1 MPYDKT
7 PMKMNYDS
15 PMKAGHSPMKMQGSW
30 MSKHSS
36 SALHMGYSPMKME
49 SAKQEKTNL
58 LENDPIPT
66 RASSLEMVSPLE
78 FHKGVPHP
86 PKRSMLSEA
95 KELPKSKAKEAP
107 KQQLNE
113 MLPTRNNMLS
123 NVAKGVDEAK
133 EFSKKQLNDMLS
145 NVAKGVDEAKEFSK
159 QQMLPARNNMSK
171 AR

>member
-1 MPYDKT
+1 MPK
-7 PMKMNYDS
+7 
-15 PMKAGHSPMKMQGSW
+15 
-30 MSKHSS
+30 
-36 SALHMGYSPMKME
+36 GYGYGGE
-49 SAKQEKTNL
+49 SASSKSGKVGMPGGHAIHKHMSNSAFMKKETIKQEKTNL

-145 NVAKGVDEAKEFSK
+145 NFAKGVDEAEEFSK
-159 QQMLPARNNMSK
+159 KQMLPIRNNMSK